1 MTLFEPDRHPQVGAQ
16 DALAIVHRFVEQCRA
31 WAVDKE
37 IPKRLQRL
45 ADDPDASEGARLQAW
60 ITYRDFL
67 DHTLREL
74 EDGTLDHW
82 FTSEPPTPK

>member
-1 MTLFEPDRHPQVGAQ
+1 MTLFQPERHPQVSPQ

-45 ADDPDASEGARLQAW
+45 TEDPNSDEGARLQAW
-60 ITYRDFL
+60 ISYREFL

-74 EDGTLDHW
+74 EEGTLDHW
-82 FTSEPPTPK
+82 FTSDASQPK